1 MLTIYTLSQ
10 RAILSF
16 QSKKHLPLDELMYLL
31 RKFNNFLSASL
42 QIPVRI
48 EKMEV
53 YSDKF
58 VDTFHNNYELN
69 RQIKVFQ
76 IIDNELKFKEKKT
89 DWNMIFTYKDIQDNF
104 GNIIKNWFCNYDK
117 FESPFNLVLRQFYLS
132 QYYLES
138 MFINVAH
145 AAESF
150 QSRLEIVDDIV
161 KKEQDDEIM
170 NKWNT
175 VIENAPEDLKEW
187 VKSKIPKNEKY
198 HYSTRIKYLLNQYSN
213 TELNK
218 MIGDHSSFVTAINQS
233 RNFYS
238 HYYRHMEKKAATGQ
252 DLIDLLLRLRLLLIC
267 GFLIES
273 GFDKL
278 LLEKLIK
285 EKTYNMFRH
294 LFS

>member
-1 MLTIYTLSQ
+1 
-10 RAILSF
+10 
-16 QSKKHLPLDELMYLL
+16 
-31 RKFNNFLSASL
+31 
-42 QIPVRI
+42 
-48 EKMEV
+48 
-53 YSDKF
+53 
-58 VDTFHNNYELN
+58 
-69 RQIKVFQ
+69 
-76 IIDNELKFKEKKT
+76 
-89 DWNMIFTYKDIQDNF
+89 
-104 GNIIKNWFCNYDK
+104 
-117 FESPFNLVLRQFYLS
+117 
-132 QYYLES
+132 
-138 MFINVAH
+138 
-145 AAESF
+145 
-150 QSRLEIVDDIV
+150 
-161 KKEQDDEIM
+161 M